1 MAEPP
6 SIDKLIGTTLGS
18 YRLEQLLE
26 GRSLAPV
33 FLACNSTTGAMNRL
47 DILTLPVSDHFS

>member
-1 MAEPP
+1 MPEHP

-26 GRSLAPV
+26 GRSLAPWALFDV
-33 FLACNSTTGAMNRL
+33 ESNMY
-47 DILTLPVSDHFS
+47 IV